1 MLRLSVMRDKFKTFS
16 DFIYMY
22 CLNECP
28 VNKSMESSSF
38 TFSSGRSLTFLQCD
52 LICGQ
57 KLTCMHTVKLFVPF
71 DAVSLP
77 LLFDEAVSECL
88 LMCLHEK
95 RNVISYTAIDN
106 KEF

>member
-1 MLRLSVMRDKFKTFS
+1 
-16 DFIYMY
+16 
-22 CLNECP
+22 
-28 VNKSMESSSF
+28 
-38 TFSSGRSLTFLQCD
+38 
-52 LICGQ
+52 
-57 KLTCMHTVKLFVPF
+57 MHAYSEI

>member
-1 MLRLSVMRDKFKTFS
+1 
-16 DFIYMY
+16 
-22 CLNECP
+22 
-28 VNKSMESSSF
+28 
-38 TFSSGRSLTFLQCD
+38 
-52 LICGQ
+52 
-57 KLTCMHTVKLFVPF
+57 MHTVKLFVPF